1 MGSPTDSQG
10 DTISPMLDNIRKA
23 LNTPFVGIQ
32 KPAGDLAANSAVLV
46 PLFATGS
53 DAGVVLIHRSKDGG
67 PHSGQMG
74 FPGGMAEEGDNGD
87 LQRTALRELEEELGI
102 RPEDVEII
110 GELDQR
116 STIVSGLVVKP
127 FVGIIPW
134 PYTLSP
140 DPVEVQSIHAST
152 IRTMHR
158 EVMEGDN
165 PFNLPPPVYP
175 VDGRP
180 VWGLTARIIG
190 ELLVRL
196 ATVLAQEPGARS
208 QESED
213 TAR

>member
-1 MGSPTDSQG
+1 MGSPTDFQG

-53 DAGVVLIHRSKDGG
+53 DVGVVFIHRSKDGG
-67 PHSGQMG
+67 PHSAQMG
-74 FPGGMAEEGDNGD
+74 LPGGMAEERDNGD
-87 LQRTALRELEEELGI
+87 LLRTALRESEEELGI
-102 RPEDVEII
+102 NPEDVEII

-116 STIVSGLVVKP
+116 PTIVSGLVVKP

-134 PYTLSP
+134 PCTLSP
-140 DPVEVQSIHAST
+140 DPVEVQGIHATT
-152 IRTMHR
+152 IRTMRR

-190 ELLVRL
+190 ELLERI
-196 ATVLAQEPGARS
+196 EPTIQDPRS
-208 QESED
+208 KIQDSGSN
-213 TAR
+213 T